1 MAWTIIFIFVAF
13 AVYLIYNGIALG
25 LFGVPNSLSETYY
38 LYMNKKNWMRI
49 SFPIM
54 MTLLVVLLMPAWLEI
69 STGSNLQFLAF
80 LTAGGILFTGAA
92 PAFKANTFEKTIHST
107 SAICA
112 AICALL
118 WVIFVCKVWYVVLG
132 WLAVIVLA
140 ATLTKTVKRAKVYWL
155 ETVAFLSTFTS
166 IIVYFFS

>member
-1 MAWTIIFIFVAF
+1 MTWTIIFIFVAF
-13 AVYLIYNGIALG
+13 AIYLIYNGIALS

-49 SFPIM
+49 FFPIM

-69 STGSNLQFLAF
+69 SDGSNLQFLAF
-80 LTAGGILFTGAA
+80 LTAGGIMFTGAA
-92 PAFKANTFEKTIHST
+92 PAFKSNTLEKTVHST

-112 AICALL
+112 ATCALL
-118 WVIFVCKVWYVVLG
+118 WVILVCKIWY
-132 WLAVIVLA
+132 IVLIWSAVVVFA
-140 ATLTKTVKRAKVYWL
+140 AILTKTVKRAKVYWL

-166 IIVYFFS
+166 IIVYFLV